1 MARNFHKKQ
10 SLSALNDLNV
20 TPLMDLAFSLLI
32 IFMVSAP
39 LLEQSIDLNLP
50 TQEKRQNVAKADVE
64 FQVINIDA
72 NGNIFWGKQEITFV
86 ELKNQLA
93 SLAAMP
99 DPNPISLRIDRDLK
113 AQKLVDVLDL
123 ITLNKLSKISISTI
137 VE

>member
-1 MARNFHKKQ
+1 MARSFNRKR
-10 SLSALNDLNV
+10 SLSALNELNV

-50 TQEKRQNVAKADVE
+50 AQEKRAAVQKADVE

-72 NGNIFWGKQEITFV
+72 QGNLFWGKQEVSFA

-93 SLAAMP
+93 NLAAMP
-99 DPNPISLRIDRDLK
+99 DPNPISLRVDRELK
-113 AQKLVDVLDL
+113 AQVLVDVLDL
-123 ITLNKLSKISISTI
+123 ITLNKLTKISISTI

>member
-1 MARNFHKKQ
+1 MARSFNRKR
-10 SLSALNDLNV
+10 SLSALNELNV

-50 TQEKRQNVAKADVE
+50 AQEKRAAVQKADVE

-72 NGNIFWGKQEITFV
+72 HGNLFWGKQEVSFA

-93 SLAAMP
+93 NLAAMP
-99 DPNPISLRIDRDLK
+99 DPNPISLRVDRELK
-113 AQKLVDVLDL
+113 AQVLVDVLDL
-123 ITLNKLSKISISTI
+123 ITLNKLTKISISTI

>member
-1 MARNFHKKQ
+1 MARSFRRKR
-10 SLSALNDLNV
+10 SLSALNELNV

-50 TQEKRQNVAKADVE
+50 AQEKRASVQKADVD

-72 NGNIFWGKQEITFV
+72 QGNLFWGKQEVTFA

-93 SLAAMP
+93 SLAALP
-99 DPNPISLRIDRDLK
+99 DPNPISLRVDRELK
-113 AQKLVDVLDL
+113 AQVLVDVLDL

>member
-1 MARNFHKKQ
+1 M
-10 SLSALNDLNV
+10 SALNELNV

-50 TQEKRQNVAKADVE
+50 SQEKRASVQKADVE

-72 NGNIFWGKQEITFV
+72 QGNLFWGKQEVTFA

-93 SLAAMP
+93 YLASMP
-99 DPNPISLRIDRDLK
+99 DPNPISLRVDRELK
-113 AQKLVDVLDL
+113 AQVLVDVLDL

>member
-1 MARNFHKKQ
+1 MARSFRRKR
-10 SLSALNDLNV
+10 SLSALNELNV

-50 TQEKRQNVAKADVE
+50 AQEKRASAQKADVD

-72 NGNIFWGKQEITFV
+72 EGNLFWGKQEVTFA

-93 SLAAMP
+93 SLAALP
-99 DPNPISLRIDRDLK
+99 DPNPISLRVDRELK
-113 AQKLVDVLDL
+113 AQVLVDVLDL

>member
-1 MARNFHKKQ
+1 MARSFNRKR
-10 SLSALNDLNV
+10 SLSALNELNV

-50 TQEKRQNVAKADVE
+50 AQEQRASVQKADVE

-72 NGNIFWGKQEITFV
+72 RGNLFWGKQEVSFA

-93 SLAAMP
+93 SLAALP
-99 DPNPISLRIDRDLK
+99 DPNPISLRVDRELK
-113 AQKLVDVLDL
+113 AQVLVDVLDL
-123 ITLNKLSKISISTI
+123 ITLNKLSKISISTV